1 MNPGRMTRGARRIL
15 SPRRAAGTLGT
26 FGGVFTPSILT
37 ILGIILFLRLGYV
50 VGSVG
55 LGRALLI
62 IGIATAVVA
71 LTSVSLSAIATN
83 MKMQGGGDYY
93 LISRTLGVEF
103 GGAVGIVLFF
113 AEAISVALYAIGFGE
128 AVCDLVGWHGPV
140 PTRGVAFLAGALLFF
155 FAWLGADWATRFQ
168 YVVMTVLAA
177 ALASFF
183 VGGAA
188 RFEPALAA
196 ANWAVPAGALSFWV
210 AFAIFFP
217 AVTGFTQGVNMSGD
231 LKDPGRSI
239 PRGTF
244 AAVALSA
251 AVYVAAAVVLAGAL
265 SGDVLRTDYAAM
277 RRLARHTAFVDAGV
291 MAGALSSGLAS
302 FLGAPRIL
310 QSMGRDRIFPF
321 VAPFARGVGPADNPR
336 RAVLLAA
343 CVAAAMIVT
352 GSLNL
357 IARVVSMFFLALYGI
372 INYATFSEARAASP
386 SFRPRLRWYDARLS
400 LAGGLGCLG
409 VILAIDPAAGV
420 VAVALLLAIY
430 EYLKRTAGPA
440 RWADGTR
447 SYHFRRVR
455 DHLHAMA
462 ADPEHPRDWRPQLL
476 VFSNESPRRGQLLRF
491 ASWIEGGSGL
501 TTVVQIV
508 EGGGAAAHR
517 RRQEAR
523 EVLHRDI
530 EQAGVEAFPLVVE
543 GPHLGTTAHVL
554 LQAFGL
560 GPIHANTILLNW
572 LEQVPT
578 RAAVRD
584 ARRYGA
590 YLRTSIRLGCNV
602 IVLAAD
608 EERWTRL
615 EAIPLRERRIDVCW
629 RDDATSRLEILLA
642 YLMTRSDDWREA
654 TIRLIASGGPGET
667 TEAAHER
674 LRHMLDEIRI
684 QAHVEVRS
692 ELDLATL
699 AAMVTET
706 ALVFLPM
713 RLRGDLPLDPFGA
726 LLAQTLEELPAA
738 ALVAAAEDVS
748 LGVEPDEGA
757 AATMAAAADAAA
769 DAEAR
774 ARAAEEA
781 AARVAREAEEARRQ
795 LETEGGA
802 MQETAEKAAVA
813 ASEAARHAA
822 KARAKADEA
831 AREAVE
837 LGARP
842 PASEEDSVAGG
853 SGKRE
858 AHGATDEDE
867 KEE

>member
-1 MNPGRMTRGARRIL
+1 MTRRARRML
-15 SPRRAAGTLGT
+15 ADAPGDGTLGT
-26 FGGVFTPSILT
+26 FAGVFTPSVLT

-62 IGIATAVVA
+62 IAIATTVVV

-83 MKMQGGGDYY
+83 MKVQGGGDYY

-113 AEAISVALYAIGFGE
+113 AESISIALYSIGFGE
-128 AVCDLVGWHGPV
+128 AVCEVGGWQSPMSI
-140 PTRGVAFLAGALLFF
+140 RAVALLAAALLFF

-168 YVVMTVLAA
+168 YLVMSVLAA
-177 ALASFF
+177 ALVAFF
-183 VGGAA
+183 LGGVAH
-188 RFEPALAA
+188 FEHEMLTQNWPA
-196 ANWAVPAGALSFWV
+196 PAGPLPFWV

-251 AVYVAAAVVLAGAL
+251 AVYLGAAVVFAGAL
-265 SGDVLRTDYAAM
+265 PVDVLRTDYASM
-277 RRLARHTAFVDAGV
+277 RRLARYPWLIDAGL
-291 MAGALSSGLAS
+291 MAGTLSSGLAS

-321 VAPFARGVGPADNPR
+321 VTPFARGVGPADNPR
-336 RAVLLAA
+336 RAVL
-343 CVAAAMIVT
+343 VAAAVAATMIVV

-357 IARVVSMFFLALYGI
+357 IARIVSMFFLALYGL
-372 INYATFSEARAASP
+372 INYATFYEARAASP

-409 VILAIDPAAGV
+409 VIVAIDPAAGA
-420 VAVALLLAIY
+420 VAVALLFGVY

-440 RWADGTR
+440 RWADGSR

-476 VFSNESPRRGQLLRF
+476 VFSNESPRRGQLLQF

-501 TTVVQIV
+501 TTVVQII
-508 EGGGAAAHR
+508 EGEGPAVQR
-517 RRQEAR
+517 RRKEAVETLR
-523 EVLHRDI
+523 HDI
-530 EQAGVEAFPLVVE
+530 EQSGVEAFPLVVE
-543 GPHLGTTAHVL
+543 GPRLVTTAHVL

-560 GPIHANTILLNW
+560 GTIHANTILLNW

-578 RAAVRD
+578 PTAVRD
-584 ARRYGA
+584 AKRYGA
-590 YLRTSIRLGCNV
+590 YLRTTIRLGCNV

-608 EERWTRL
+608 EGRWARL
-615 EAIPLRERRIDVCW
+615 AAIRPRERRIDVCW
-629 RDDATSRLEILLA
+629 RDDATSRLELLLA

-654 TIRLIASGGPGET
+654 TIRLITSSRPGEPP
-667 TEAAHER
+667 AAVRER
-674 LRHMLDEIRI
+674 LRHMLDDIRI
-684 QAHVEVRS
+684 QAAVEVADGR
-692 ELDLATL
+692 LDAPTL
-699 AAMVTET
+699 AAMVAES
-706 ALVFLPM
+706 ALTFVPM
-713 RLRGDLPLDPFGA
+713 RLRGDLPLDPFGD
-726 LLAQTLEELPAA
+726 LLAQTLERLPAA
-738 ALVAAAEDVS
+738 AVVAAAEDIS
-748 LGVEPDEGA
+748 LAVEPDEGTA
-757 AATMAAAADAAA
+757 AVIAAAADAAA

-774 ARAAEEA
+774 ARALQETATRLA
-781 AARVAREAEEARRQ
+781 HEAEEARRQ
-795 LETEGGA
+795 FETDGA
-802 MQETAEKAAVA
+802 ATQQAADSA
-813 ASEAARHAA
+813 AAAAKDAARRAA
-822 KARAKADEA
+822 KARAESEA
-831 AREAVE
+831 AARAAAE

-842 PASEEDSVAGG
+842 TVPENPQGPAAASP
-853 SGKRE
+853 E
-858 AHGATDEDE
+858 ARRTPDVTDVKE
-867 KEE
+867 K